1 MGGPRGRPTQMI
13 KPGERVPLSEGLRP
27 MRDVD
32 DFARL
37 DPDRVERSGVPEMV
51 LAEGKDPDHLQ
62 AIVLDLVEAGDRA
75 IVTRLAPEM
84 RDHLSPVDERE
95 DVDVAWH
102 GDAGVLV
109 ASPHGAE
116 APDRGGRVG
125 VVAAGTADWDVAREA
140 EVVAEALGCSVRSAH
155 DVGVAG
161 IHRLNPELGWL
172 RERDC
177 VIVAAGREGALAPV
191 VAGLVDVPV
200 VGLPVG
206 TGYGVGGDGES
217 AITTMLQS
225 CSPMTVVNVDAGAV
239 AGACAARIAGR
250 VARARDQAQ
259 GETPATPGDDPAAG
273 DRDPTEAPTRHG

>member
-1 MGGPRGRPTQMI
+1 
-13 KPGERVPLSEGLRP
+13 

-51 LAEGKDPDHLQ
+51 LAEGKDPDHLE
-62 AIVLDLVEAGDRA
+62 AIVRDLVEAGDRA
-75 IVTRLAPEM
+75 IVTRLTPEA
-84 RDHLSPVDERE
+84 RDHLAPVDERD

-102 GDAGVLV
+102 EDAGVLV
-109 ASPHGAE
+109 AEPREAE

-140 EVVAEALGCSVRSAH
+140 EVVAEALGCTVRTAH

-172 RERDC
+172 REQDC

-191 VAGLVDVPV
+191 VAGLVDAPV

-206 TGYGVGGDGES
+206 TGYGVGGQGE
-217 AITTMLQS
+217 AALTTMLQS

-250 VARARDQAQ
+250 VAAARRRGREEARQ
-259 GETPATPGDDPAAG
+259 ETEDEPAG
-273 DRDPTEAPTRHG
+273 DPDPTEARTHHG